1 MSANL
6 PPLNALRAFEAVA
19 RCGTVRGAADEL
31 HVVHGAISQQIKA
44 LEEHLGLSLFVRKG
58 RRLFLTKNGQRFA
71 EAVRAALGVIERAV
85 AELRPTSG
93 RRAFRLGVRPEFAA
107 LWLMPRLPS
116 FAADFDLDVVTVPMS
131 PVFFEDTNLDAVIA
145 GSDYEPRPE
154 LAATEFMEDGFGPV
168 AAPDVAAALGVGEEP
183 AALARAVAI
192 SARPSP
198 DLWDNWFHESGV
210 TPVRFRRRI
219 ELDSLMLCL
228 RAAAAGL
235 GVAMAPRATA
245 EADILSGHL
254 VAPYGFILRRI
265 GYRNVGFL
273 RNCGRGRRQ
282 GLPAAD

>member
-1 MSANL
+1 
-6 PPLNALRAFEAVA
+6 
-19 RCGTVRGAADEL
+19 
-31 HVVHGAISQQIKA
+31 
-44 LEEHLGLSLFVRKG
+44 
-58 RRLFLTKNGQRFA
+58 
-71 EAVRAALGVIERAV
+71 
-85 AELRPTSG
+85 
-93 RRAFRLGVRPEFAA
+93 
-107 LWLMPRLPS
+107 MPRLPS

-273 RNCGRGRRQ
+273 RNCGRGRLKQPLNPTRPAFLRSRIQ
-282 GLPAAD
+282 GRGQSQTGCLSGTGQCSRAVASALLL